1 MINVFVVGSANP
13 DKSKEIKE
21 IFGHPGLT
29 IKDLREFDNVP
40 EIEEDRNSLQGNALK
55 KALELYKFLGLP
67 VICDDTGL
75 EVDALNGAP
84 GVFSARYAGED
95 ATYDDNIDK
104 LLLELQ
110 EVPPDKRTAR
120 FATVT
125 VYYNGTHEVV
135 TEGSVEG
142 LITIERRGTQ
152 GFGYDPIFEA
162 LETRQTFAE
171 MSSDAKH
178 AISHRGRA
186 LRKLFLELQQR
197 NIIP

>member
-1 MINVFVVGSANP
+1 MVNVVVVGSANP
-13 DKSKEIKE
+13 DKSWEIRD
-21 IFGHPGLT
+21 IFGRPGLT
-29 IKDLREFDNVP
+29 IRDLREFDSVP
-40 EIEEDRNSLQGNALK
+40 EIEEDRNTLQGNALK
-55 KALELYKFLGLP
+55 KALELYNILGFP
-67 VICDDTGL
+67 IISDDTGL

-84 GVFSARYAGED
+84 GVLSARYAGEN

-110 EVPPDKRTAR
+110 EVPPAKRTAR
-120 FATVT
+120 FCTVT

-142 LITIERRGTQ
+142 VITTERRGTQ
-152 GFGYDPIFEA
+152 GFGYDPVFEA

-171 MSSDAKH
+171 MTSEAKN

-186 LRKLFLELQQR
+186 LRKLFLELQQH
-197 NIIP
+197 NIIS